1 MDMKKL
7 LLPCIICMLFVGD
20 LCADPLYFLLNQ
32 QKVNVEFN
40 YEHARVDNIDSID
53 FADLHQAVSCEWER
67 LFLYE
72 LNEELDDHEIVFGN
86 HVEAIYTMLCNV
98 LYVSMNGTIIMDIR
112 FINTET
118 LEERGKLKIQ
128 GRGGM
133 FGSFANLIGDGM
145 SRCGENLGEYIDDKM
160 DL

>member
-1 MDMKKL
+1 MKKF
-7 LLPCIICMLFVGD
+7 LLPCIFCILFVAN
-20 LCADPLYFLLNQ
+20 LSADPMYFLLSQ
-32 QKVNVEFN
+32 KKVNVEFN
-40 YEHARVDNIDSID
+40 YEHARVDNIDSTD
-53 FADLHQAVSCEWER
+53 FADLRHAVSCEWER
-67 LFLYE
+67 LFLNE
-72 LNEELDDHEIVFGN
+72 LNDELDDHEISFGN
-86 HVEAIYTMLCNV
+86 HSEAIYTMLCNV

>member
-1 MDMKKL
+1 
-7 LLPCIICMLFVGD
+7 
-20 LCADPLYFLLNQ
+20 
-32 QKVNVEFN
+32 
-40 YEHARVDNIDSID
+40 
-53 FADLHQAVSCEWER
+53 
-67 LFLYE
+67 
-72 LNEELDDHEIVFGN
+72 
-86 HVEAIYTMLCNV
+86 MLCNV

>member
-40 YEHARVDNIDSID
+40 YEHARVDNIDSTD

-72 LNEELDDHEIVFGN
+72 LNEELDDCVWKSCRSYIY
-86 HVEAIYTMLCNV
+86 HVM
-98 LYVSMNGTIIMDIR
+98 
-112 FINTET
+112 
-118 LEERGKLKIQ
+118 
-128 GRGGM
+128 
-133 FGSFANLIGDGM
+133 
-145 SRCGENLGEYIDDKM
+145 
-160 DL
+160 